1 MKSTAYCV
9 NRRLLEH
16 ELCAKGFI
24 LLFQHLKV
32 VKIDLKL
39 YSARAYYEMSPK
51 LRYPDLNENG
61 SNCLDTLDMVKAVQ
75 RLQTSTT
82 VYKLVLDHSTS
93 SQQPIECLQKMNDD
107 YI

>member
-1 MKSTAYCV
+1 MVMGSFYYS
-9 NRRLLEH
+9 N
-16 ELCAKGFI
+16 
-24 LLFQHLKV
+24 

-39 YSARAYYEMSPK
+39 YSVRAYHEMSPK

-61 SNCLDTLDMVKAVQ
+61 SNCLDTLDMVKAV
-75 RLQTSTT
+75 QTSTT